1 MTDNTGILKV
11 ALGLAAQTQSAGT
24 VDGTG
29 IDVGGFDE
37 VMVILNAGGNGA
49 SGTLDVKVQESDA
62 VGGSY
67 TDVAGAAFTQVTEAN
82 DVAVYVGRLQLKGA
96 RKKFVRVRSVVAVA
110 DCAVGVV
117 FVLGG
122 QWKQPSQAP
131 QWTA

>member
-1 MTDNTGILKV
+1 
-11 ALGLAAQTQSAGT
+11 